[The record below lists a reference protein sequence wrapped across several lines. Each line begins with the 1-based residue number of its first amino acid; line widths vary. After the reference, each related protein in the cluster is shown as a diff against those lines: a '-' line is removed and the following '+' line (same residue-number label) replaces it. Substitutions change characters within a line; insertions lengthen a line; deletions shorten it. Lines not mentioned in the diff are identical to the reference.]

1 MGMRNRFSL
10 DRLMVQTGGS
20 FILYAIAIAQL
31 ISLVG
36 ALPGLISIR
45 VNADFT
51 SKQLSAFNI
60 AVPLSILAS
69 QIIMLVIG
77 WQITRTARKQLN
89 TVLFHVNK
97 PNQKDELV
105 AWREITSLTWRYGV
119 IAFLT
124 SFIIQVLPAYFIAL
138 SEAGTV
144 SSPFQPTSLSSPVPT
159 YILLGGLVSVLG
171 SVFLSIL
178 IIERFTLP
186 VRLTLL
192 PKDFESQLKGRAGA
206 LLISKFQTLILALI
220 LIGVLLVAPI
230 GYQQAVRILYAEVSS
245 IEVFGALRTQTIL
258 FSGFALI
265 LGASFSYFVFRA
277 VADPIKDLIRTFDK
291 IEQGD
296 LSQRASVSATD
307 ELGIVTMQFNR
318 MLSRLEVLQN
328 TLEAQVA
335 ERTKQLTALNE
346 VARVAASSL
355 DPNELLTK
363 VINLFTDQF
372 GYYYAAIYLVDPSE
386 KWAELREATG
396 EAGRVLKQNH
406 HRLEI
411 SGRSM
416 VGTAIR
422 ERSPRIAQVASE
434 EKQRYEN
441 PLLPYTRSEVAL
453 PMLAGDRVLGALN
466 VQSTKE
472 ADFGL
477 HVIETMQ
484 SMAGQLAI
492 ALENARL
499 FQDAQHN
506 IHELRAIQQ
515 QYLLEAWNDFTTQGE
530 GFEYEVGDRA
540 ETKSNKIEVPIS
552 LRDQTLGQIM
562 LESNE
567 EWTPEQES
575 LVNAVAT
582 QAAIAL
588 ENARLVSESRQV
600 AMRER
605 MLAEINSKIWSS
617 TTIEGVLQTVVKELG
632 RRLDASSTTIELKV
646 DEGND

>member
-1 MGMRNRFSL
+1 MRNRFSL
-10 DRLMVQTGGS
+10 DRLMSRTGGS
-20 FILYAIAIAQL
+20 FLIYAIAIAQL
-31 ISLVG
+31 ISLLG
-36 ALPGLISIR
+36 AIPGLMSIR
-45 VNADFT
+45 ANANFT
-51 SKQLSAFNI
+51 DQQLSAFNV
-60 AVPLSILAS
+60 AVPLSIFAS
-69 QIIMLVIG
+69 QTLMLVIS
-77 WQITRTARKQLN
+77 WRITSTARKQLN
-89 TVLFHVNK
+89 AILFRTNT
-97 PNQKDELV
+97 PSQKDELN

-119 IAFLT
+119 IAFFV
-124 SFIIQVLPAYFIAL
+124 SFIIQVLPAFFIAL
-138 SEAGTV
+138 SEADTV
-144 SSPFQPTSLSSPVPT
+144 SSPFQPTSLNSPVPT
-159 YILLGGLVSVLG
+159 YILLGGLVSILG

-178 IIERFTLP
+178 MIERVTLP
-186 VRLTLL
+186 ARLTLL

-258 FSGFALI
+258 FSAFALL

-277 VADPIKDLIRTFDK
+277 VSDPVNNLIKTFDK

-296 LSQRASVSATD
+296 LSQRVSVSATD

-318 MLSRLEVLQN
+318 MVSRLEVLQN

-346 VARVAASSL
+346 VARVSSSIL

-363 VINLFTDQF
+363 VINLFTNQF
-372 GYYYAAIYLVDPSE
+372 GYYYAAIYLVDSSE

-396 EAGRVLKQNH
+396 DAGNVLKQNH

-441 PLLPYTRSEVAL
+441 PLLPYTRSEIAL
-453 PMLAGDRVLGALN
+453 PMIAGDRVLGALN

-492 ALENARL
+492 AMENARL
-499 FQDAQHN
+499 FQDAQQS
-506 IHELRAIQQ
+506 IHEMRAIQQ
-515 QYLLEAWNDFTTQGE
+515 QYLLEAWNEFSSQGE
-530 GFEYEVGDRA
+530 GIEYEVGDQVDVNS
-540 ETKSNKIEVPIS
+540 KKIEVPIS
-552 LRDQTLGQIM
+552 LRDQVLGQIM

-567 EWTPEQES
+567 AWTPEQES

-617 TTIEGVLQTVVKELG
+617 TTIEGILQTVVKELG
-632 RRLDASSTTIELKV
+632 RRLDVSTTTIELNL
-646 DEGND
+646 DEENG

>member
-1 MGMRNRFSL
+1 MRNRFSL
-10 DRLMVQTGGS
+10 DRLMSRTGGS
-20 FILYAIAIAQL
+20 FLIYAIAIAQL
-31 ISLVG
+31 ISLLG
-36 ALPGLISIR
+36 AIPGLMSIR
-45 VNADFT
+45 ANANFT
-51 SKQLSAFNI
+51 EQQLSAFNV
-60 AVPLSILAS
+60 AVPLSIFAS
-69 QIIMLVIG
+69 QTIMLVIS
-77 WQITRTARKQLN
+77 WRITSTARKQLN
-89 TVLFHVNK
+89 AILFRTNK
-97 PNQKDELV
+97 PSQKDELN

-119 IAFLT
+119 IAFFV
-124 SFIIQVLPAYFIAL
+124 SFIIQVLPAFFIAL
-138 SEAGTV
+138 SEADTV
-144 SSPFQPTSLSSPVPT
+144 SSPFQPTSLNSPVPT
-159 YILLGGLVSVLG
+159 YILLGGLVSILG

-178 IIERFTLP
+178 MIERVTLP
-186 VRLTLL
+186 ARLTLL

-258 FSGFALI
+258 FSTFALL

-277 VADPIKDLIRTFDK
+277 VSDPVNNLIKTFDK

-296 LSQRASVSATD
+296 LSQRVSVSATD

-318 MLSRLEVLQN
+318 MVSRLEVLQN
-328 TLEAQVA
+328 TLESQVA

-346 VARVAASSL
+346 VARVSSSIL

-363 VINLFTDQF
+363 VINLFTNQF
-372 GYYYAAIYLVDPSE
+372 GYYYAAIYLVDSSE

-396 EAGRVLKQNH
+396 DAGNVLKQNH

-441 PLLPYTRSEVAL
+441 PLLPYTRSEIAL
-453 PMLAGDRVLGALN
+453 PMIAGDRVLGALN

-492 ALENARL
+492 AMENARL
-499 FQDAQHN
+499 FQDAQQS
-506 IHELRAIQQ
+506 IHEMRAIQQ
-515 QYLLEAWNDFTTQGE
+515 QYLLEAWNEFSSQGE
-530 GFEYEVGDRA
+530 GIEYEVGDQVDVNS
-540 ETKSNKIEVPIS
+540 KKIEVPIS
-552 LRDQTLGQIM
+552 LRDQILGQIM

-567 EWTPEQES
+567 AWTPEQES

-617 TTIEGVLQTVVKELG
+617 TTIEGILQTVVKELG
-632 RRLDASSTTIELKV
+632 RRLDVSTTTIELNL
-646 DEGND
+646 DEENG

>member
-1 MGMRNRFSL
+1 MRNRFSL
-10 DRLMVQTGGS
+10 NKLMSRSGGWYL
-20 FILYAIAIAQL
+20 IYTIAISQL
-31 ISLVG
+31 IGVLG
-36 ALPGLISIR
+36 ALPGIISIQA
-45 VNADFT
+45 NASFNGAQI
-51 SKQLSAFNI
+51 KEFAFVLPVSVVV
-60 AVPLSILAS
+60 AYILTLFVAWR
-69 QIIMLVIG
+69 L
-77 WQITRTARKQLN
+77 TPTARKQLDA
-89 TVLFHVNK
+89 LK
-97 PNQKDELV
+97 AGISRPDEKKELL
-105 AWREITSLTWRYGV
+105 AWKEVTGLTWKYGIASVV
-119 IAFLT
+119 ITFVL
-124 SFIIQVLPAYFIAL
+124 QVLPPYFIVL
-138 SEAGTV
+138 SRSETI
-144 SSPFQPTSLSSPVPT
+144 SSPFQPTSLSSPVPI
-159 YILLGGLVSVLG
+159 YIFLGGIVSVLG
-171 SVFLSIL
+171 SVILSIL
-178 IIERFTLP
+178 LIERFTLP
-186 VRLTLL
+186 ARLALL
-192 PKDFESQLKGRAGA
+192 PKDFENQLKGRSGA
-206 LLISKFQTLILALI
+206 LLVSKFQIVILALI

-230 GYQQAVRILYAEVSS
+230 GYQQTVRILYAEVSS
-245 IEVFGALRTQTIL
+245 FDVFGTLRAQSIL
-258 FSGFALI
+258 FSALALS
-265 LGASFSYFVFRA
+265 LGVGFSYFVFRA
-277 VADPIKDLIRTFDK
+277 VSDPINDLIKTFDK

-296 LSQRASVSATD
+296 LSQRAPVSATD

-318 MLSRLEVLQN
+318 MVSQLEVLQN

-372 GYYYAAIYLVDPSE
+372 GYYYAAIYLLDPSE

-396 EAGRVLKQNH
+396 EAGKVLKQNH

-422 ERSPRIAQVASE
+422 EKSPRIAQVASE

-441 PLLPYTRSEVAL
+441 PLLPYTRSEIAL
-453 PMLAGDRVLGALN
+453 PMLAGDRILGALD

-472 ADFGL
+472 ADFGI

-484 SMAGQLAI
+484 SMAGQMAI

-499 FQDAQHN
+499 FQDAQQN
-506 IHELRAIQQ
+506 IHEMRAIQQ
-515 QYLLEAWNDFTTQGE
+515 QYLLEAWNEFSSHSE
-530 GFEYEVGDRA
+530 GFEYEVGDRVDA
-540 ETKSNKIEVPIS
+540 KSKKIEVPIS
-552 LRDQTLGQIM
+552 LRDQVLGQIM

-588 ENARLVSESRQV
+588 ENARLVGESRQV

-632 RRLDASSTTIELKV
+632 RRLDASSTTIELTLGDKN
-646 DEGND
+646 G

>member
-1 MGMRNRFSL
+1 MRNRPSL
-10 DRLMVQTGGS
+10 ERVMHRIGGWYI
-20 FILYAIAIAQL
+20 ILAVGIAQL
-31 ISLVG
+31 VSLLG
-36 ALPGLISIR
+36 AIPGLLSIR
-45 VNADFT
+45 ANASFNEQ
-51 SKQLSAFNI
+51 QLNSFNI
-60 AVPLSILAS
+60 AVPLSIVAS
-69 QIIMLVIG
+69 QVIMLLISWYV
-77 WQITRTARKQLN
+77 TTTARKQLN
-89 TVLFHVNK
+89 IIVSHANK
-97 PNQKDELV
+97 SNQKDELV
-105 AWREITSLTWRYGV
+105 AWREITSLTWRYGIIAII
-119 IAFLT
+119 IAFV
-124 SFIIQVLPAYFIAL
+124 IQVFPAYFISL
-138 SEAGTV
+138 SQTEAI

-159 YILLGGLVSVLG
+159 YILLGGIVSVLG
-171 SVFLSIL
+171 SVFLSVL
-178 IIERFTLP
+178 MIERFTLP
-186 VRLTLL
+186 ARLALL
-192 PKDFESQLKGRAGA
+192 PKDFESQLKERAGA
-206 LLISKFQTLILALI
+206 PLIGKFQILILALI

-230 GYQQAVRILYAEVSS
+230 GYQQTVRVLYAEVSS
-245 IEVFGALRTQTIL
+245 IEVFGALQTQTIF
-258 FSGFALI
+258 FSALALI
-265 LGASFSYFVFRA
+265 LGAGFSYFVFRA
-277 VADPIKDLIRTFDK
+277 VSDPINDLIKTFDR

-307 ELGIVTMQFNR
+307 ELGVVTIQFNR
-318 MLSRLEVLQN
+318 MVSRLEVLQN

-372 GYYYAAIYLVDPSE
+372 GYYYAAIYLLDPSE

-396 EAGRVLKQNH
+396 DAGNVLKQNH
-406 HRLEI
+406 HRLEV
-411 SGRSM
+411 SGKNM

-453 PMLAGDRVLGALN
+453 PMIAGDRVLGALN

-472 ADFGL
+472 SDFGL

-499 FQDAQHN
+499 FQEAQQN
-506 IHELRAIQQ
+506 IHEMRAIQQ
-515 QYLLEAWNDFTTQGE
+515 QYLLEAWNEFSTHNED
-530 GFEYEVGDRA
+530 FEYEVGDRA
-540 ETKSNKIEVPIS
+540 DAKSKKIEVPIN
-552 LRDQTLGQIM
+552 LRDQILGQIT

-588 ENARLVSESRQV
+588 ENARLVRESRQV

-632 RRLDASSTTIELKV
+632 RRMDASSATIELHV
-646 DEGND
+646 DEGNG

>member
-1 MGMRNRFSL
+1 MRNRFSL
-10 DRLMVQTGGS
+10 DRLMSRTGGS
-20 FILYAIAIAQL
+20 FLIYAIAIAQL
-31 ISLVG
+31 ISLLG
-36 ALPGLISIR
+36 AIPGLMSIR
-45 VNADFT
+45 ANANFT
-51 SKQLSAFNI
+51 DQQLSAFNV
-60 AVPLSILAS
+60 AVPLSIFAS
-69 QIIMLVIG
+69 QTLMLVIS
-77 WQITRTARKQLN
+77 WRITSTARKQLN
-89 TVLFHVNK
+89 AILFRTNK
-97 PNQKDELV
+97 PSQKDELN

-119 IAFLT
+119 IAFFV
-124 SFIIQVLPAYFIAL
+124 SFIIQVLPAFFIAL
-138 SEAGTV
+138 SEADTV
-144 SSPFQPTSLSSPVPT
+144 SSPFQPTSLNSPVPT
-159 YILLGGLVSVLG
+159 YILLGGLVSILG

-178 IIERFTLP
+178 MIERVTLP
-186 VRLTLL
+186 ARLTLL

-258 FSGFALI
+258 FSAFALL

-277 VADPIKDLIRTFDK
+277 VSDPVNNLIKTFDK

-296 LSQRASVSATD
+296 LSQRVSVSATD

-318 MLSRLEVLQN
+318 MVSRLEVLQN

-346 VARVAASSL
+346 VARVSSSIL

-363 VINLFTDQF
+363 VINLFTNQF
-372 GYYYAAIYLVDPSE
+372 GYYYAAIYLVDSSE

-396 EAGRVLKQNH
+396 DAGNVLKQNH

-441 PLLPYTRSEVAL
+441 PLLPYTRSEIAL
-453 PMLAGDRVLGALN
+453 PMIAGDRVLGALN

-492 ALENARL
+492 AMENARL
-499 FQDAQHN
+499 FQDAQQS
-506 IHELRAIQQ
+506 IHEMRAIQQ
-515 QYLLEAWNDFTTQGE
+515 QYLLEAWNEFSSQGE
-530 GFEYEVGDRA
+530 GIEYEVGDQVDVNS
-540 ETKSNKIEVPIS
+540 KKIEVPIS
-552 LRDQTLGQIM
+552 LRDQVLGQIM

-567 EWTPEQES
+567 AWTPEQES

-617 TTIEGVLQTVVKELG
+617 TTIEGILQTVVKELG
-632 RRLDASSTTIELKV
+632 RRLDVSTTTIELNL
-646 DEGND
+646 DEENG